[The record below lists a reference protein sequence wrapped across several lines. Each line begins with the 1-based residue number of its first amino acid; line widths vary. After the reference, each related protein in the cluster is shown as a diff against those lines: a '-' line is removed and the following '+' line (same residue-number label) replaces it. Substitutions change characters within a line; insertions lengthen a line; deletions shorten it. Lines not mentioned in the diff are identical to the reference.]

1 MARAEKRKRLEAAQD
16 AASPTA
22 SETRDKRRAKRT
34 AGASEHTQSG
44 SPREFTHASV
54 DANARAVTS
63 AISSQVDV
71 DNAFQDAQVHFLTA
85 DEASWVYHVPRW
97 YRHVFDVVRKL
108 PAASSSPE
116 NKEDKDDNGI
126 DIVRG
131 LSREQWF
138 ARIWELH
145 PEKQGTIKMYGRDVL
160 TPRFQQAYDMAIRFS
175 GNTFE
180 AKPLPDELR
189 HCVKA
194 MQAMLM
200 NEQTNQSYLRG
211 ALLNWYADGEQY
223 IGPHD
228 DSDKKFFPDSPV
240 FSLSLGATRRF
251 VFTAKTPKSSSLLET
266 DMKEKKKIER
276 LELELQDG
284 DLVVMGGTTQLTHK
298 HALPKMKKCRDKRVS
313 ITMRCFKD

>member
-1 MARAEKRKRLEAAQD
+1 MTQAEKRKRPEAKQD
-16 AASPTA
+16 ASPIA
-22 SETRDKRRAKRT
+22 AAADSLSGDKRSGKRRTSANKHELNNSSLRAF
-34 AGASEHTQSG
+34 AY
-44 SPREFTHASV
+44 ASV

-63 AISSQVDV
+63 AISSQIDV
-71 DNAFQDAQVHFLTA
+71 ANVFQDAKVHFLAA

-97 YRHVFDVVRKL
+97 YRHVFDTVSTL
-108 PAASSSPE
+108 PATSSVDGSSVIR
-116 NKEDKDDNGI
+116 D
-126 DIVRG
+126 
-131 LSREQWF
+131 LSYAQWF
-138 ARIWELH
+138 ERIWDLH
-145 PEKQGTIKMYGRDVL
+145 PDKQGTIKMYGRDVL

-175 GNTFE
+175 GNSFE
-180 AKPLPDELR
+180 AKPLPDVLQ
-189 HCVKA
+189 HCVHA

-200 NEQTNQSYLRG
+200 NQQTSQSYLRG

-228 DSDKKFFPDSPV
+228 DSDKRYFQNSPV

-251 VFTAKTPKSSSLLET
+251 VFTAKTSKSSSFET
-266 DMKEKKKIER
+266 DREKMKIVER
-276 LELELQDG
+276 MELELHDG